1 MMIFSILSSIFLR
14 ILITVRWVSGKEST
28 CQCRRHGR
36 CGFYPWVEKI
46 PWRKK
51 WQFTPVF
58 LLGKSHRQRSQ
69 AGYSAWGCKESD
81 RTWQLSTHIS
91 VKIASEPLDGWVFH
105 GPMSIVS
112 FLLVLFINHFWLN
125 ALKYIRKFLMLG
137 TIVCSPQRM

>member
-1 MMIFSILSSIFLR
+1 MVIFSILSSIFLG
-14 ILITVRWVSGKEST
+14 ILIMVRWVSGKEST

-36 CGFYPWVEKI
+36 CGFYPWVGKI

-58 LLGKSHRQRSQ
+58 LPGKFHGQRSQ

-81 RTWQLSTHIS
+81 RTWRLSTHIS
-91 VKIASEPLDGWVFH
+91 VKIASEPLYGWVFH

-125 ALKYIRKFLMLG
+125 ALNYIRKLLMLD
-137 TIVCSPQRM
+137 TMVCSPQRM